1 MTMTRGDS
9 MNLQK
14 KFDRAVDRG
23 IGNALALARR
33 NKIKLTKH
41 EARYIALDDMF
52 DDLSDGAYFAAMA
65 ENGYEVE
72 DIIECNESVNEKGF
86 YDTREE
92 VR

>member
-1 MTMTRGDS
+1 

-23 IGNALALARR
+23 IGNALALSKR

-65 ENGYEVE
+65 ESGYEAD
-72 DIIECNESVNEKGF
+72 DIIKYNESVNKKGF
-86 YDTREE
+86 YDTREA

>member
-1 MTMTRGDS
+1 

-23 IGNALALARR
+23 IGNALARAKR
-33 NKIKLTKH
+33 NKIKLTKK

-52 DDLSDGAYFAAMA
+52 DDLPDGAYFAAMA
-65 ENGYEVE
+65 ENGYEAE
-72 DIIECNESVNEKGF
+72 DIIECSESINKKGF
-86 YDTREE
+86 YDSREA

>member
-1 MTMTRGDS
+1 

-23 IGNALALARR
+23 IGNALALAKR
-33 NKIKLTKH
+33 NKIKLTKQ

-52 DDLSDGAYFAAMA
+52 DDLPDGAYFAAMVA
-65 ENGYEVE
+65 EGYEAE
-72 DIIECNESVNEKGF
+72 DIIECSESINKKGF
-86 YDTREE
+86 YDTREA

>member
-1 MTMTRGDS
+1 

-23 IGNALALARR
+23 IGNALARAKR
-33 NKIKLTKH
+33 NKIKLTKK

-52 DDLSDGAYFAAMA
+52 DDLPDGAYFAAM
-65 ENGYEVE
+65 ESEGYEAE
-72 DIIECNESVNEKGF
+72 DMIECNESINKKGY
-86 YDTREE
+86 YDTRET